1 MASTNASIG
10 NEEFPEILK
19 GRFHE
24 MKWRA
29 IPDTDPKVD
38 LRFNQ
43 FCDDTD
49 LVTNLVTKQKA
60 RVKRASDSS

>member
-1 MASTNASIG
+1 MASTNASFG

-19 GRFHE
+19 GHCHE

-29 IPDTDPKVD
+29 TD
-38 LRFNQ
+38 
-43 FCDDTD
+43 
-49 LVTNLVTKQKA
+49 LVTKQKA

>member
-1 MASTNASIG
+1 MASTNASFG

-19 GRFHE
+19 GHCHE

-49 LVTNLVTKQKA
+49 LVTKQKA